1 MAFCF
6 SLAAKMSRTSI
17 GRSDRLAVKSNQPL
31 VSDLGKMYRATLLVT
46 LVLLQGIFAASAE
59 RIKRKPP
66 DDAEIA
72 RLATDQAMNDGIL
85 RKGDI
90 ISTDRGFLQ
99 LRGLKEDGSYDFAPV
114 PNPLSTT
121 KQAPRR

>member
-1 MAFCF
+1 
-6 SLAAKMSRTSI
+6 
-17 GRSDRLAVKSNQPL
+17 
-31 VSDLGKMYRATLLVT
+31 MYRATLLVA
-46 LVLLQGIFAASAE
+46 LVLSQGIFAASAE

-66 DDAEIA
+66 DDAELA

>member
-1 MAFCF
+1 MVACRL
-6 SLAAKMSRTSI
+6 SNLGQMSRITFLI
-17 GRSDRLAVKSNQPL
+17 AV
-31 VSDLGKMYRATLLVT
+31 
-46 LVLLQGIFAASAE
+46 VLLQPVCDASAE

-66 DDAEIA
+66 DDAELA
-72 RLATDQAMNDGIL
+72 RLASDEAMNDGIL

-114 PNPLSTT
+114 PNPLSPV
-121 KQAPRR
+121 KQPPGKFR